1 MTTYEAKDS
10 LLIGW
15 SGKGSLSMNYV
26 SWSSE
31 MEKKKNKKN
40 KWRRVNYL
48 IAREKAFQAEETAG
62 ATSPKL

>member
-48 IAREKAFQAEETAG
+48 IAREKAF
-62 ATSPKL
+62 